1 MKKTIAVEEGLT
13 SVKDLLTEKGYKVVG
28 IKTSLP
34 VDAAVVTG
42 MDNNLMNQQNLVY
55 EVPVINA
62 QGRSA
67 NEVVADLEHKML
79 H

>member
-1 MKKTIAVEEGLT
+1 MERTIAVEEGLT
-13 SVKDLLTEKGYKVVG
+13 TLKNLLEKKGYQVVG
-28 IKTSLP
+28 LKTNLP

-62 QGRSA
+62 AGRGA
-67 NEVVADLEHKML
+67 GAVVAELESKLFH
-79 H
+79 